1 MDIAELSRALVAWR
15 YGLVRQEVDLL
26 EHVALGLTNA
36 EIAEISQVAEETTV
50 KNRLRVVF
58 QKLGVHNRSRAA
70 AVALRFGLGF
80 KLGPPRQ
87 VE

>member
-1 MDIAELSRALVAWR
+1 MDIAEVTRALVAWR
-15 YGLVRQEVDLL
+15 YGLVRQEVYLL

-36 EIAEISQVAEETTV
+36 EIAEISQIAEENTV

-58 QKLGVHNRSRAA
+58 QKLGVDNRCRAA

-80 KLGPPRQ
+80 KVGPP
-87 VE
+87 